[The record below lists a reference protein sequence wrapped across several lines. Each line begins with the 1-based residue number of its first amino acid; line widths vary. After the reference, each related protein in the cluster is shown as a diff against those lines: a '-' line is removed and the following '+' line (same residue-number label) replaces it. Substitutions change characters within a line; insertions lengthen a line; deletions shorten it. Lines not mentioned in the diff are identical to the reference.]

1 MYTQNLVDFVDFVF
15 HSQRRL
21 EILNIC
27 VSQSVVDLVD
37 LGVSLIET
45 PKLNMNLRFTET
57 DD

>member
-1 MYTQNLVDFVDFVF
+1 MYTQNLVDFVDFIF
-15 HSQRRL
+15 LSQRRL

-27 VSQSVVDLVD
+27 MSQSVVDLVD